1 MATTVANILTAV
13 GYRLFTDPAQTIATS
28 SHPSQAEC
36 IQWLNEDIKWL
47 LGICAEEG
55 SELGRTTGSIT
66 TTASTASYNDFIA
79 DLYTPAPSGWVLK
92 TNSRNRIKL
101 VTEEASLDYNPAT
114 TSEPEA
120 FYIDGSNNVIFLN
133 TPDDTYT
140 VKIPYWQ
147 IQTALTITTNTV
159 PFLGLFDNLLIETM
173 VIRAQN
179 REEYDLSLEMKWM
192 SFLTDKARRVIQMRK
207 NPNIEV
213 TV

>member
-1 MATTVANILTAV
+1 MSTVANILTAV
-13 GYRLFTDPAQTIATS
+13 GYRIFTDSAQTIDTS
-28 SHPSQAEC
+28 SSPSQAEC

-66 TTASTASYNDFIA
+66 TTASTASSPTLASDM
-79 DLYTPAPSGWVLK
+79 YTPAKYGWVLK

-114 TSEPEA
+114 ESEPDA
-120 FYIDGSNNVIFLN
+120 FYLDGSNNVIFLN

-140 VKIPYWQ
+140 IKIPYWQ
-147 IQTALTITTNTV
+147 IQTTLTLTTNTI
-159 PFLGLFDNLLIETM
+159 PFLGLFDNLLIEAM